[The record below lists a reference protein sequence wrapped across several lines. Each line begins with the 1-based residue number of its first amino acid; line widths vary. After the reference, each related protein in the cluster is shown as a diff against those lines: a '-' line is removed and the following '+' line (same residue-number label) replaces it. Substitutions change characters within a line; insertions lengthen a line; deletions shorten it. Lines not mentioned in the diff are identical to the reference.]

1 MGKLKLSAFPLAR
14 IKKVMQLDEEIGKVA
29 QAAPVLVSKALELF
43 LEKFLKDASDLAKEL
58 SLKKITPHVILE
70 CAETNELFDFLIEP
84 LKEKMS
90 TVNN

>member
-43 LEKFLKDASDLAKEL
+43 LEKFLLDASEIAKNN
-58 SLKKITPHVILE
+58 SQKKITPEIILE
-70 CAETNELFDFLIEP
+70 CAEKNELFDFLIEP

-90 TVNN
+90 SQ